1 MNWGRQEESVGFDE
15 AIFRC
20 LAKYAVFSG
29 RARLS
34 EFWWFTALYLTALG
48 IALGATALSP
58 DLALPGTVPAALL
71 TPPALAVT
79 VRRLHDIGVNG
90 WTLILLVPVL
100 GQVVLLAWLTRP
112 GIARLNR
119 YGPEPGKSPE
129 RMLLYAR

>member
-1 MNWGRQEESVGFDE
+1 MGCDE

-20 LAKYAVFSG
+20 LAKYSVFSG

-34 EFWWFTALYLTALG
+34 EFWWFMALYLAAICFGLGTAALAPEFALLG
-48 IALGATALSP
+48 II
-58 DLALPGTVPAALL
+58 PAALL

-90 WTLILLVPVL
+90 WTLIFLVPVV

-119 YGPEPGKSPE
+119 FGPEPGKSPE

>member
-1 MNWGRQEESVGFDE
+1 MGFDE

-20 LAKYAVFSG
+20 LAKYSVFSG

-34 EFWWFTALYLTALG
+34 EFWWFTALYLVTVGIGLAVAAL
-48 IALGATALSP
+48 AP
-58 DLALPGTVPAALL
+58 ELALAGITPAAML
-71 TPPALAVT
+71 TPPALSVT

-90 WTLILLVPVL
+90 WTLVFLVPVI